1 MLTTTDLSAWHT
13 ETFRVTNVA
22 GNVLTLNSSVQ
33 HRHVGQCCIA
43 DRSMHQYLSLTLH
56 HPFSLILGMTR
67 IRCVRVSYPCMTVL
81 AVLSYNSFMSASD
94 PVTQIKYTAVII

>member
-56 HPFSLILGMTR
+56 HPFSLILRMTDTL
-67 IRCVRVSYPCMTVL
+67 CKSFLPVHDSTCSTEL
-81 AVLSYNSFMSASD
+81 QFLSRL
-94 PVTQIKYTAVII
+94 VIQLHKIKYTTVII